1 MTSIDIVLYQGV
13 DELDVVGPLEVLRS
27 AAAAGADLTVRLV
40 CRTEPLEVQGSHGL
54 RLHADAVYQPGAD
67 VLVVPGGRWSS
78 RSDVGA
84 WGEAERGDWLPL
96 LAAAAKDGTLMAGVC
111 TGVMLLARAG
121 VVGERPATTH
131 HSAHDD
137 LAATGARVL
146 DQRVVDDG
154 DLVTAAGVTSGID
167 LALRLVERLAGPE
180 AAEREAARIEYA
192 WTRAESQT
200 ESPAHPAPA
209 GHRITT
215 EKIPGVVTARWAG
228 EVIAESGDAL
238 LLRESGLAPVVYF
251 PMEDV
256 RMDLLAPTEHH
267 TLCPFKGEASYWSIE
282 VGDRRSD
289 DIAWAY
295 RDPLP
300 GRSDIGGR
308 IAFYADRLD
317 AVEMPAASLKAS
329 PG

>member
-1 MTSIDIVLYQGV
+1 MTIIDIAVYEGF
-13 DELDVVGPLEVLRS
+13 DELDVVGPLEVLRG

-40 CRTEPLEVQGSHGL
+40 VRSEPLEVRGAHGL
-54 RLHADAVYQPGAD
+54 ALRADAVYSPGAD
-67 VLVVPGGRWSS
+67 VLVVPGGGWRS
-78 RSDVGA
+78 RAGAGA

-96 LAAAAKDGTLMAGVC
+96 LREAAASGTLMAGVC
-111 TGVMLLARAG
+111 TGGMLLARAG
-121 VVGERPATTH
+121 VVGDRPATTH
-131 HSAHDD
+131 HSARDD

-154 DLVTAAGVTSGID
+154 DLITAGGVTSGID
-167 LALRLVERLAGPE
+167 LGLRLVERLAGRE
-180 AAEREAARIEYA
+180 AAEREAARIEYPWA
-192 WTRAESQT
+192 AEVT
-200 ESPAHPAPA
+200 APAERPAHPAPT
-209 GHRITT
+209 GHHITT
-215 EKIPGVVTARWAG
+215 EKIDGVVIARWAG

-238 LLRESGLAPVVYF
+238 LLREAGLAPVVYF

-256 RMDLLAPTEHH
+256 RMDLLAPTEHR
-267 TLCPFKGEASYWSIE
+267 TRCPFKGDASYWSIQ

-300 GRSDIGGR
+300 GRSDIAGR

-317 AVEMPAASLKAS
+317 AVDL